1 MAIQITQDPINQFMD
16 NLPQYAL
23 DLRRQD
29 EQKRQFNENLA
40 LRKAAEAREQ
50 EVYDINKTRAEMRSD
65 IFENRFE
72 AQRINREN
80 KANLNEFIKD
90 NAELY
95 DEWSDYQNTT
105 QTLTD
110 SNFPGSNIL
119 AGFRAKSFA
128 DYLSLKDSE
137 QLSSYVPFV
146 KEDNTFKDL
155 RSEYENLSE
164 KAIAVERP
172 KAIDFN
178 DYPDVI
184 LDESLMSYALENEA
198 LNMRNNEVI
207 DELSGMFGFPGP
219 FDPFSETTG
228 KQRSR

>member
-40 LRKAAEAREQ
+40 LRKAAETRAQ
-50 EVYDINKTRAEMRSD
+50 EVYDINKTRQEMLSD
-65 IFENRFE
+65 IFENRYE

-80 KANLNEFIKD
+80 KANLAEFKRD
-90 NAELY
+90 NAEIY
-95 DEWSDYQNTT
+95 DDWEEYNQRTKN
-105 QTLTD
+105 LTNED
-110 SNFPGSNIL
+110 NFFANLVAGS
-119 AGFRAKSFA
+119 RAKSFE
-128 DYLSLKDSE
+128 DYLSMKDSE
-137 QLSSYVPFV
+137 QLSSYVPFI
-146 KEDNTFKDL
+146 KKDNTFQNLRDEFVDL
-155 RSEYENLSE
+155 NE

-184 LDESLMSYALENEA
+184 LDESLISYAFENQA
-198 LNMRNNEVI
+198 LNMRNNELI
-207 DELSGMFGFPGP
+207 DELSGAFGYPGP
-219 FDPFSETTG
+219 FDPFSQTTG
-228 KQRSR
+228 TQRSR